1 VTVQYG
7 AQANEQAIRR
17 LVQNTAVFA
26 AVTVSPTGAN
36 SAAQVAALTSRTAQN
51 LLPQSGQQTIQDIQT
66 DMAVTQTT
74 IKDVSTRQTQ
84 SKAMLQNIV
93 DQAESVSTDQV
104 ASQVLALQNALQ
116 ASYQTTSILS
126 QLSLTKF
133 LPVG

>member
-1 VTVQYG
+1 M
-7 AQANEQAIRR
+7 
-17 LVQNTAVFA
+17 
-26 AVTVSPTGAN
+26 
-36 SAAQVAALTSRTAQN
+36 
-51 LLPQSGQQTIQDIQT
+51 IQDIQT

-116 ASYQTTSILS
+116 ASYQTTPILS

>member
-1 VTVQYG
+1 
-7 AQANEQAIRR
+7 
-17 LVQNTAVFA
+17 
-26 AVTVSPTGAN
+26 
-36 SAAQVAALTSRTAQN
+36 
-51 LLPQSGQQTIQDIQT
+51 
-66 DMAVTQTT
+66 
-74 IKDVSTRQTQ
+74 
-84 SKAMLQNIV
+84 V

>member
-1 VTVQYG
+1 
-7 AQANEQAIRR
+7 
-17 LVQNTAVFA
+17 
-26 AVTVSPTGAN
+26 
-36 SAAQVAALTSRTAQN
+36 
-51 LLPQSGQQTIQDIQT
+51 
-66 DMAVTQTT
+66 MAVTQTT

-84 SKAMLQNIV
+84 STAMLQNIV

-133 LPVG
+133 LPIG